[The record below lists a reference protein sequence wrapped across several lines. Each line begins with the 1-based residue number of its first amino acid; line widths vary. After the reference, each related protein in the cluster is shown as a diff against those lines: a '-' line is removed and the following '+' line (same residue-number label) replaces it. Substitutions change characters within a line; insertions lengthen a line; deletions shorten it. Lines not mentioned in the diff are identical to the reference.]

1 MKSGLGLSGMRL
13 SKLWLSMTWLL
24 PLCCLSSAVMAEAA
38 TDNIERLEVRGRQIN
53 TLGHST
59 SASEGIVGAAEIESR
74 PLLRTGEILE
84 FVPGMIVT
92 QHSGSGKANQYF
104 LRGFNLDH
112 GTDFNTRVDGMP
124 VNMRTHG
131 HGQGYTDLN
140 FLIPE
145 LIGEIRYAKGAYYP
159 EVADFSGAGAAQ
171 LLLADQ
177 LPHNQV
183 GVTLGEYGYQRL
195 VATQELNTDM
205 GHFIWGGEA
214 QTYDGPWTD
223 IDEDV
228 SKISVV
234 GRYLT
239 RLGEGDLSVTMMAYD
254 NSWNS
259 ADQIP
264 ARAVDSGLIDFY
276 GSLDKDVGGESNR
289 YSVSAN
295 YDAGDWQGNVYAIR
309 STMNLFS
316 NFTYFLNDPING
328 DEFEQVDERTIWG
341 GDLKRDWQT
350 SLGGTQLNYS
360 VGGDVRYD
368 DIGAV
373 GLYNTQAR
381 QRLNTV
387 RLDEVQELSSG
398 IFGKVEWLPAD
409 QWRFNL
415 GLRYD
420 YFDVQ
425 VDSDNPLNSGDAS
438 DGMFSLKAGASYL
451 WSDNLEL
458 YVNAGQGLHS
468 NDARGAT
475 IKVDPV
481 SGDEVEKVDLLVRS
495 NGGEFG
501 VKYYDRD
508 FINFSAAIWY
518 LQLDSELVF
527 VGDAGN
533 TEPSRASER
542 YGAEL
547 TAYYWLNEAI
557 SIDMELAWTNARF
570 TENEFEE
577 GKYIDGAVPFVA
589 SAGITYRP
597 DGDGLYSSVRVRHL
611 GERVLDSFNDHKA
624 DATTLVNLA
633 LGYEFRRFD
642 TKLELLNVF
651 DSKDHDIDYFYASRL
666 PGEAAE
672 GVEDQHYHPVEPRM
686 VRVSV
691 SYHF

>member
-1 MKSGLGLSGMRL
+1 MKSGHAVPKWLSKAYLSGV
-13 SKLWLSMTWLL
+13 WLL
-24 PLCCLSSAVMAEAA
+24 PVCGLSSIAVADSA
-38 TDNIERLEVRGRQIN
+38 DNIERLEVRGRQIN

-112 GTDFNTRVDGMP
+112 GTDFNTRVEGMP

-145 LIGEIRYAKGAYYP
+145 LLGEIRYAKGAYYP

-171 LLLADQ
+171 ILLADE
-177 LPHNQV
+177 LAYRQV

-195 VATQELNTDM
+195 VATQDMKTDVGRFIVGTELQ
-205 GHFIWGGEA
+205 A
-214 QTYDGPWTD
+214 YDGPWRD
-223 IDEDV
+223 IKEDV
-228 SKISVV
+228 SKVNVV

-239 RLGEGDLSVTMMAYD
+239 KLSGGDFSLTMMAYD

-264 ARAVDSGLIDFY
+264 ARAVESGLIDFY
-276 GSLDKDVGGESNR
+276 GSLDSDVGGEASR
-289 YSVSAN
+289 YSISAN
-295 YDAGDWQGNVYAIR
+295 YDAGNWQANAYAIR
-309 STMNLFS
+309 STMDLFS

-341 GDLKRDWQT
+341 GDIKRDWQLSLAGT
-350 SLGGTQLNYS
+350 QVNYSLGA
-360 VGGDVRYD
+360 DVRYD

-381 QRLNTV
+381 KRLNTV
-387 RLDEVQELSSG
+387 RLDEVQELSTG
-398 IFGKVEWLPAD
+398 LFGKVEWLPAD
-409 QWRFNL
+409 QWRVNL

-425 VDSDNPLNSGDAS
+425 VDSDNALNSGDAS
-438 DGMFSLKAGASYL
+438 EGMVSLKAGASYL
-451 WSDNLEL
+451 LNDNLEL

-481 SGDEVEKVDLLVRS
+481 TGDAVEKVDLLVRS

-508 FINFSAAIWY
+508 FINFSAALWY
-518 LQLDSELVF
+518 LELDSELVF

-547 TAYYWLNEAI
+547 TAYYWLNDDL
-557 SIDMELAWTNARF
+557 SLDMELAWTHARF
-570 TENEFEE
+570 TENELDE
-577 GKYIDGAVPFVA
+577 GKYIDGAVPFVG

-597 DGDGLYSSVRVRHL
+597 DGDGWYTSVRLRYL
-611 GERVLDSFNDHKA
+611 GERVLDSFDEHKA
-624 DATTLVNLA
+624 DATSLVNLA
-633 LGYEFRRFD
+633 LGYEIWGFD
-642 TKLELLNVF
+642 TKLELLNIF
-651 DSKDHDIDYFYASRL
+651 DSKDHDIDYFYESRL
-666 PGEAAE
+666 AGEPAE
-672 GVEDQHYHPVEPRM
+672 GVEDLHYHPVEPRM

>member
-1 MKSGLGLSGMRL
+1 MKLVFWLFPLCGLS
-13 SKLWLSMTWLL
+13 S
-24 PLCCLSSAVMAEAA
+24 VVIAETA
-38 TDNIERLEVRGRQIN
+38 TDNIERLEVHGRQIN

-59 SASEGIVGAAEIESR
+59 SASEGIVGAAEIASR

-112 GTDFNTRVDGMP
+112 GTDFNTQVDGMP

-140 FLIPE
+140 FVIPE
-145 LIGEIRYAKGAYYP
+145 LLGEIRYAKGSYYP
-159 EVADFSGAGAAQ
+159 EVADFSAAGAAQ
-171 LLLADQ
+171 LMLADE
-177 LPHNQV
+177 LPANQV
-183 GVTLGEYGYQRL
+183 GVTFGEYGYQRF
-195 VATQELNTDM
+195 VATQELNTDIGRFIM
-205 GHFIWGGEA
+205 GAELQA
-214 QTYDGPWTD
+214 YDGPWAD

-228 SKISVV
+228 SKVNLV
-234 GRYLT
+234 ARYLT
-239 RLGEGDLSVTMMAYD
+239 RLGDGDLSFTLMAYD

-264 ARAVDSGLIDFY
+264 ARAVESGLIDLY
-276 GSLDKDVGGESNR
+276 GSLDKDVGGDASR
-289 YSVSAN
+289 YSLSAN
-295 YDAGDWQGNVYAIR
+295 YDAGDWQGSLYAIR
-309 STMNLFS
+309 STMDLFS
-316 NFTYFLNDPING
+316 NFTYFLNDPIQG

-341 GDLKRDWQT
+341 GDFKRDWHT
-350 SLGGTQLNYS
+350 TLGGSAVTYS
-360 VGGDVRYD
+360 LGGDVRYD

-387 RLDEVQELSSG
+387 RNDEVEELSSG
-398 IFGKVEWLPAD
+398 LFTKLEWLPAE
-409 QWRFNL
+409 QWRLNL

-425 VDSDNPLNSGDAS
+425 VNSDNSLNSGNAS
-438 DGMFSLKAGASYL
+438 DGMWSLKAGASYL

-475 IKVDPV
+475 INVDPV
-481 SGDEVEKVDLLVRS
+481 TGEDTDKVDLLVRS

-508 FINFSAAIWY
+508 FINFSAALWY
-518 LQLDSELVF
+518 LQLDSELMF

-533 TEPSRASER
+533 TESSRASER

-547 TAYYWLNEAI
+547 TAYYWLNDQL
-557 SIDMELAWTNARF
+557 SIDMELAWTEARF
-570 TENEFEE
+570 TENQFEE
-577 GKYIDGAVPFVA
+577 GKYIDGAVPFVG

-597 DGDGLYSSVRVRHL
+597 DNEGIYSSIRVRHL
-611 GERVLDSFNDHKA
+611 GERVLDSFNEHKA
-624 DATTLVNLA
+624 NATTLVNFA
-633 LGYEFRRFD
+633 VGYGFKHLD

-651 DSKDHDIDYFYASRL
+651 DSKDHDIDYFYSSRL

-672 GVEDQHYHPVEPRM
+672 GVEDLHYHPVEPRM

-691 SYHF
+691 SYRF

>member
-1 MKSGLGLSGMRL
+1 MAD
-13 SKLWLSMTWLL
+13 
-24 PLCCLSSAVMAEAA
+24 SA
-38 TDNIERLEVRGRQIN
+38 DNIERLEVRGRQIN

-112 GTDFNTRVDGMP
+112 GTDFNTRVEGMP

-145 LIGEIRYAKGAYYP
+145 LLGEIRYAKGAYYP

-171 LLLADQ
+171 ILLADE
-177 LPHNQV
+177 LAYRQV
-183 GVTLGEYGYQRL
+183 GLTIGEYGYQRL
-195 VATQELNTDM
+195 VATQDMKTEVGRFILGTELQ
-205 GHFIWGGEA
+205 A
-214 QTYDGPWTD
+214 YDGPWSD
-223 IDEDV
+223 IKEDV
-228 SKISVV
+228 SKINVI

-239 RLGEGDLSVTMMAYD
+239 KLNGGDFSLTMMAYD

-264 ARAVDSGLIDFY
+264 ARAVESGLIDFY
-276 GSLDKDVGGESNR
+276 GSLDTDVGGEASR
-289 YSVSAN
+289 YSISAN
-295 YDAGDWQGNVYAIR
+295 YDAGNWQANAYAIR
-309 STMNLFS
+309 STMDLFS

-341 GDLKRDWQT
+341 GDIKRDWQMSLAGT
-350 SLGGTQLNYS
+350 QINYSLGA
-360 VGGDVRYD
+360 DVRYD

-373 GLYNTQAR
+373 GLYNTKAR
-381 QRLNTV
+381 ERLSTV
-387 RLDEVQELSSG
+387 RLDEVQELSTG
-398 IFGKVEWLPAD
+398 LFGKLEWLPAD
-409 QWRFNL
+409 QWRLNL

-438 DGMFSLKAGASYL
+438 DGMLSLKAGASYL
-451 WSDNLEL
+451 VNDNLEL
-458 YVNAGQGLHS
+458 YMNAGQGLHS

-481 SGDEVEKVDLLVRS
+481 TGAPVEKVDLLVRS

-508 FINFSAAIWY
+508 FINFSAALWY
-518 LQLDSELVF
+518 LELDSELLF

-542 YGAEL
+542 YGVEV
-547 TAYYWLNEAI
+547 TAYYWLNDDL
-557 SIDMELAWTNARF
+557 SLDMELAWTRARF
-570 TENEFEE
+570 TENELYE
-577 GKYIDGAVPFVA
+577 GKYVDGAVPFVG

-597 DGDGLYSSVRVRHL
+597 DGDGWYTSVRLRYL
-611 GERVLDSFNDHKA
+611 GERILDSFDEHKA
-624 DATTLVNLA
+624 DDTTLVNLA
-633 LGYEFRRFD
+633 LGYQISGFD
-642 TKLELLNVF
+642 TKLELLNIF
-651 DSKDHDIDYFYASRL
+651 DSKDHDIDYFYESRL
-666 PGEAAE
+666 AGEPAE
-672 GVEDQHYHPVEPRM
+672 GVEDLHYHPVEPRM

-691 SYHF
+691 SYRF

>member
-1 MKSGLGLSGMRL
+1 MKLKQHVLKTRPAKVYLTGLC
-13 SKLWLSMTWLL
+13 LL
-24 PLCCLSSAVMAEAA
+24 PLSGLSA
-38 TDNIERLEVRGRQIN
+38 TALADDLDKIERLEVRGRQIN

-112 GTDFNTRVDGMP
+112 GTDFNTRVEGMP

-145 LIGEIRYAKGAYYP
+145 LLGEIRYAKGAYYP

-171 LLLADQ
+171 ILLADE
-177 LPHNQV
+177 LAYRQV
-183 GVTLGEYGYQRL
+183 GMTLGEYGYQRL
-195 VATQELNTDM
+195 VATQDMKTDVGRFILGTELQAY
-205 GHFIWGGEA
+205 E
-214 QTYDGPWTD
+214 GPWRD
-223 IDEDV
+223 IKEDV
-228 SKISVV
+228 SKVNVV

-239 RLGEGDLSVTMMAYD
+239 KLSGGDFSLTMMAYD

-264 ARAVDSGLIDFY
+264 ARAVESGLIDFY
-276 GSLDKDVGGESNR
+276 GSLDSDVGGEASR
-289 YSVSAN
+289 YSLSAN
-295 YDAGDWQGNVYAIR
+295 YDAGNWQANAYAIR
-309 STMNLFS
+309 STMDLFS

-341 GDLKRDWQT
+341 GDIKRDWQLSLAGT
-350 SLGGTQLNYS
+350 QVNYSLGA
-360 VGGDVRYD
+360 DVRYD

-381 QRLNTV
+381 KRLSTV
-387 RLDEVQELSSG
+387 RLDEVQELSTG
-398 IFGKVEWLPAD
+398 LFGKVEWLPAD
-409 QWRFNL
+409 QWRVNL

-425 VDSDNPLNSGDAS
+425 VDSDNALNSGDAS
-438 DGMFSLKAGASYL
+438 EGMVSLKAGASYL
-451 WSDNLEL
+451 LNDNLEL

-481 SGDEVEKVDLLVRS
+481 TGDAVEKVDLLVRS

-508 FINFSAAIWY
+508 FINFSAALWY
-518 LQLDSELVF
+518 LELDSELVF

-547 TAYYWLNEAI
+547 TAYYWLNDDL
-557 SIDMELAWTNARF
+557 SLDMELAWTHARF
-570 TENEFEE
+570 TENELDE
-577 GKYIDGAVPFVA
+577 GKYIDGAVPFVG

-597 DGDGLYSSVRVRHL
+597 DGDGWYTSVRLRYL
-611 GERVLDSFNDHKA
+611 GERILDSFDEHKA
-624 DATTLVNLA
+624 DDTTLVNLA
-633 LGYEFRRFD
+633 LGYQLSGFD
-642 TKLELLNVF
+642 TKLELLNIF
-651 DSKDHDIDYFYASRL
+651 DSKDHDIDYFYESRL
-666 PGEAAE
+666 AGEPAE
-672 GVEDQHYHPVEPRM
+672 GVEDLHYHPVEPRM

-691 SYHF
+691 SYRF

>member
-1 MKSGLGLSGMRL
+1 MKLAVCFLPLLGLSY
-13 SKLWLSMTWLL
+13 T
-24 PLCCLSSAVMAEAA
+24 VIAEDLA
-38 TDNIERLEVRGRQIN
+38 DNIERLEIRGRQIN

-59 SASEGIVGAAEIESR
+59 SASEGIVGAAEIASR

-112 GTDFNTRVDGMP
+112 GTDFNTRVEGMP

-145 LIGEIRYAKGAYYP
+145 LLGEIRYAKGAYYP

-171 LLLADQ
+171 LMLADQ
-177 LPHNQV
+177 LAYNQV

-195 VATQELNTDM
+195 VATQALTTDVGRFILGVELQ
-205 GHFIWGGEA
+205 A
-214 QTYDGPWTD
+214 YDGPWKD
-223 IDEDV
+223 INEDV
-228 SKISVV
+228 SKVNVV
-234 GRYLT
+234 ARYLT
-239 RLGEGDLSVTMMAYD
+239 RLAGGDLSVTMMAYD

-264 ARAVDSGLIDFY
+264 ARAVESGLIDFY
-276 GSLDKDVGGESNR
+276 GSLDKDVGGDASR
-289 YSVSAN
+289 YSISAH
-295 YDAGDWQGNVYAIR
+295 YDAGNWQGNAYAIR
-309 STMNLFS
+309 STMDLFS
-316 NFTYFLNDPING
+316 NFTYFLNDPVNG
-328 DEFEQVDERTIWG
+328 DEFEQVDERTLWG
-341 GDLKRDWQT
+341 GDIKRDWHT
-350 SLGGTQLNYS
+350 SLGGTQINYS
-360 VGGDVRYD
+360 LGADIRYD
-368 DIGAV
+368 DISAV

-381 QRLNTV
+381 QRLSTV
-387 RLDEVQELSSG
+387 RLDEVQELSG
-398 IFGKVEWLPAD
+398 GLFGKLEWLPLD

-425 VDSDNPLNSGDAS
+425 VDSDNSLNSGDAS
-438 DGMFSLKAGASYL
+438 DGMLSLKAGASYL

-475 IKVDPV
+475 IQVDPV
-481 SGDEVEKVDLLVRS
+481 SGDEVDKVDLLVRS

-508 FINFSAAIWY
+508 FINFSAAVWY

-542 YGAEL
+542 YGAEI
-547 TAYYWLNEAI
+547 TAYYWLNDDI
-557 SIDMELAWTNARF
+557 SLDMELAWTHARF
-570 TENEFEE
+570 TEDEAEE
-577 GKYIDGAVPFVA
+577 GKYIDGAVPFVG

-597 DGDGLYSSVRVRHL
+597 DGGLYSSIRIRYL
-611 GERVLDSFNDHKA
+611 GERVLDNFNEHKA
-624 DATTLVNLA
+624 DDTTLVNLA
-633 LGYEFRRFD
+633 LGYKFDHFD
-642 TKLELLNVF
+642 TKLELLNLF
-651 DSKDHDIDYFYASRL
+651 DSQDHDIDYFYASRL

-672 GVEDQHYHPVEPRM
+672 GIEDQHYHPVEPRM
-686 VRVSV
+686 IRVSV

>member
-1 MKSGLGLSGMRL
+1 MKLKQHILKTRSAKAYLTSVC
-13 SKLWLSMTWLL
+13 LL
-24 PLCCLSSAVMAEAA
+24 PLCGLSA
-38 TDNIERLEVRGRQIN
+38 TALADDLDKIERLEVRGRQIN

-112 GTDFNTRVDGMP
+112 GTDFNTRVEGMP

-145 LIGEIRYAKGAYYP
+145 LLGEIRYAKGAYYP

-171 LLLADQ
+171 ILLADE
-177 LPHNQV
+177 LAYRQV

-195 VATQELNTDM
+195 VATQDMKTEVGRFILGTELQ
-205 GHFIWGGEA
+205 A
-214 QTYDGPWTD
+214 YDGPWSD
-223 IDEDV
+223 IKEDV
-228 SKISVV
+228 SKINVV

-239 RLGEGDLSVTMMAYD
+239 KLNGGDFSLTMMAYD

-264 ARAVDSGLIDFY
+264 ARAVESGLIDFY
-276 GSLDKDVGGESNR
+276 GSLDTDVGGEASR
-289 YSVSAN
+289 YSISAN
-295 YDAGDWQGNVYAIR
+295 YDAGNWQANAYAIR
-309 STMNLFS
+309 STMDLFS

-341 GDLKRDWQT
+341 GDIKRDWQMSLAGT
-350 SLGGTQLNYS
+350 QINYSLGA
-360 VGGDVRYD
+360 DVRYD

-373 GLYNTQAR
+373 GLYNTKAR
-381 QRLNTV
+381 ERLGTV
-387 RLDEVQELSSG
+387 RLDEVQELSTG
-398 IFGKVEWLPAD
+398 LFGKLEWLPAD
-409 QWRFNL
+409 QWRLNL

-438 DGMFSLKAGASYL
+438 DGMLSLKAGASYL
-451 WSDNLEL
+451 VNDNLEL
-458 YVNAGQGLHS
+458 YMNAGQGLHS

-481 SGDEVEKVDLLVRS
+481 TGDPVEKVDLLVRS

-508 FINFSAAIWY
+508 FINFSAALWF
-518 LQLDSELVF
+518 LELDSELLF

-542 YGAEL
+542 YGAEI
-547 TAYYWLNEAI
+547 TAYYWLNDDV
-557 SIDMELAWTNARF
+557 SLDMELAWTRARF
-570 TENEFEE
+570 TENELDE
-577 GKYIDGAVPFVA
+577 GKYVDGAVPFVG

-597 DGDGLYSSVRVRHL
+597 DGDGWYTSVRLRYL
-611 GERVLDSFNDHKA
+611 GERILDSFDEHKA
-624 DATTLVNLA
+624 DDTTLVNLA
-633 LGYEFRRFD
+633 LGYQLSGFD
-642 TKLELLNVF
+642 TKLELLNIF
-651 DSKDHDIDYFYASRL
+651 DSKDHDIDYFYESRL
-666 PGEAAE
+666 AGEPAE
-672 GVEDQHYHPVEPRM
+672 GVEDLHYHPVEPRM

-691 SYHF
+691 SYRF

>member
-1 MKSGLGLSGMRL
+1 MKLKQHVLKTRPAKVYLTSVC
-13 SKLWLSMTWLL
+13 LL
-24 PLCCLSSAVMAEAA
+24 PLCGLSA
-38 TDNIERLEVRGRQIN
+38 TALADDLDKIERLEVRGRQIN

-112 GTDFNTRVDGMP
+112 GTDFNTRVEGMP

-145 LIGEIRYAKGAYYP
+145 LLGEIRYAKGAYYP

-171 LLLADQ
+171 ILLADE
-177 LPHNQV
+177 LAYRQV

-195 VATQELNTDM
+195 VATQDMKTEAGRFILGTELQ
-205 GHFIWGGEA
+205 A
-214 QTYDGPWTD
+214 YDGPWSD
-223 IDEDV
+223 IKEDV
-228 SKISVV
+228 SKINVV

-239 RLGEGDLSVTMMAYD
+239 KLNGGDFSLTMMAYD

-264 ARAVDSGLIDFY
+264 ARAVESGLIDFY
-276 GSLDKDVGGESNR
+276 GSLDTDVGGEASR
-289 YSVSAN
+289 YSISAN
-295 YDAGDWQGNVYAIR
+295 YDAGNWQANAYAIR
-309 STMNLFS
+309 STMDLFS

-341 GDLKRDWQT
+341 GDIKRDWQMSLAGT
-350 SLGGTQLNYS
+350 QINYSLGA
-360 VGGDVRYD
+360 DVRYD

-373 GLYNTQAR
+373 GLYNTKAR
-381 QRLNTV
+381 ERLSTV
-387 RLDEVQELSSG
+387 RLDEVQELSTG
-398 IFGKVEWLPAD
+398 LFGKLEWLPAD
-409 QWRFNL
+409 QWRLNL

-438 DGMFSLKAGASYL
+438 DGMLSLKAGASYL
-451 WSDNLEL
+451 VNDNLEL
-458 YVNAGQGLHS
+458 YMNAGQGLHS

-481 SGDEVEKVDLLVRS
+481 TGDPVEKVDLLVRS

-508 FINFSAAIWY
+508 FIKQW
-518 LQLDSELVF
+518 QH
-527 VGDAGN
+527 
-533 TEPSRASER
+533 
-542 YGAEL
+542 
-547 TAYYWLNEAI
+547 
-557 SIDMELAWTNARF
+557 
-570 TENEFEE
+570 
-577 GKYIDGAVPFVA
+577 
-589 SAGITYRP
+589 
-597 DGDGLYSSVRVRHL
+597 RHL
-611 GERVLDSFNDHKA
+611 LRRV
-624 DATTLVNLA
+624 
-633 LGYEFRRFD
+633 
-642 TKLELLNVF
+642 
-651 DSKDHDIDYFYASRL
+651 
-666 PGEAAE
+666 
-672 GVEDQHYHPVEPRM
+672 
-686 VRVSV
+686 
-691 SYHF
+691 

>member
-1 MKSGLGLSGMRL
+1 MKLKQHILKTRSAKAYLTSVC
-13 SKLWLSMTWLL
+13 LL
-24 PLCCLSSAVMAEAA
+24 PLCGLSA
-38 TDNIERLEVRGRQIN
+38 TALADDLDKIERLEVRGRQIN

-112 GTDFNTRVDGMP
+112 GTDFNTRVEGMP

-145 LIGEIRYAKGAYYP
+145 LLGEIRYAKGAYYP

-171 LLLADQ
+171 ILLADE
-177 LPHNQV
+177 LAYRQV

-195 VATQELNTDM
+195 VATQDMKTDAGRFILGTELQ
-205 GHFIWGGEA
+205 A
-214 QTYDGPWTD
+214 YDGPWSD
-223 IDEDV
+223 IKEDV
-228 SKISVV
+228 SKVNVV

-239 RLGEGDLSVTMMAYD
+239 KLNGGDFSLTMMAYD

-264 ARAVDSGLIDFY
+264 ARAVESGLIDFY
-276 GSLDKDVGGESNR
+276 GSLDTDVGGEASR
-289 YSVSAN
+289 YSISAN
-295 YDAGDWQGNVYAIR
+295 YDAGNWQANAYAIR
-309 STMNLFS
+309 STMDLFS

-341 GDLKRDWQT
+341 GDIKRDWQMSLAGT
-350 SLGGTQLNYS
+350 QINYSLGA
-360 VGGDVRYD
+360 DVRYD

-373 GLYNTQAR
+373 GLYNTKAR
-381 QRLNTV
+381 ERLSTV
-387 RLDEVQELSSG
+387 RLDEVQELSTG
-398 IFGKVEWLPAD
+398 LFGKLEWLPAD
-409 QWRFNL
+409 QWRLNL

-438 DGMFSLKAGASYL
+438 DGMLSLKAGASYL
-451 WSDNLEL
+451 VNDNLEL
-458 YVNAGQGLHS
+458 YMNAGQGLHS

-481 SGDEVEKVDLLVRS
+481 TGDPVEKVDLLVRS

-508 FINFSAAIWY
+508 FINFSAALWY
-518 LQLDSELVF
+518 LELDSELLF

-542 YGAEL
+542 YGVEV
-547 TAYYWLNEAI
+547 TAYYWLNDDL
-557 SIDMELAWTNARF
+557 SLDMELAWTRARF
-570 TENEFEE
+570 TENELDE
-577 GKYIDGAVPFVA
+577 GKYVDGAVPFVG

-597 DGDGLYSSVRVRHL
+597 DGDGWYTSVRLRYL
-611 GERVLDSFNDHKA
+611 GERILDSFNEHKA
-624 DATTLVNLA
+624 DDTTLVNLA
-633 LGYEFRRFD
+633 LGYQLSGFD
-642 TKLELLNVF
+642 TKLELLNIF
-651 DSKDHDIDYFYASRL
+651 DSKDHDIDYFYESRL
-666 PGEAAE
+666 AGEQAE
-672 GVEDQHYHPVEPRM
+672 GVEDLHYHPVEPRM

-691 SYHF
+691 SYRF

>member
-1 MKSGLGLSGMRL
+1 MKLKQHVLKTRPAKVYLTGLC
-13 SKLWLSMTWLL
+13 LL
-24 PLCCLSSAVMAEAA
+24 PLSGLSA
-38 TDNIERLEVRGRQIN
+38 TALADDLDKIERLEVRGRQIN

-112 GTDFNTRVDGMP
+112 GTDFNTRVEGMP

-145 LIGEIRYAKGAYYP
+145 LLGEIRYAKGAYYP

-171 LLLADQ
+171 ILLADE
-177 LPHNQV
+177 LAYRQV

-195 VATQELNTDM
+195 VATQDMKTEVGRFILGTELQ
-205 GHFIWGGEA
+205 A
-214 QTYDGPWTD
+214 YDGPWSD
-223 IDEDV
+223 IKEDV
-228 SKISVV
+228 SKINVV

-239 RLGEGDLSVTMMAYD
+239 KLNGGDFSLTMMAYD

-264 ARAVDSGLIDFY
+264 ARAVESGLIDFY
-276 GSLDKDVGGESNR
+276 GSLDTDVGGEASR
-289 YSVSAN
+289 YSISAN
-295 YDAGDWQGNVYAIR
+295 YDAGNWQANAYAIR
-309 STMNLFS
+309 STMDLFS

-341 GDLKRDWQT
+341 GDIKRDWQMSLAGT
-350 SLGGTQLNYS
+350 QINYSLGA
-360 VGGDVRYD
+360 DVRYD

-373 GLYNTQAR
+373 GLYNTKAR
-381 QRLNTV
+381 ERLSTV
-387 RLDEVQELSSG
+387 RLDEVQELSTG
-398 IFGKVEWLPAD
+398 LFGKLEWLPAD
-409 QWRFNL
+409 QWRLNL

-438 DGMFSLKAGASYL
+438 DGMLSLKAGASYL
-451 WSDNLEL
+451 VNDNLEL
-458 YVNAGQGLHS
+458 YMNAGQGLHS

-481 SGDEVEKVDLLVRS
+481 TGDPVEKVDLLVRS

-508 FINFSAAIWY
+508 FINFSAALWF
-518 LQLDSELVF
+518 LELDSELLF

-542 YGAEL
+542 YGAEI
-547 TAYYWLNEAI
+547 TAYYWLNDDV
-557 SIDMELAWTNARF
+557 SLDMELAWTRARF
-570 TENEFEE
+570 TENELDE
-577 GKYIDGAVPFVA
+577 GKYVDGAVPFVG

-597 DGDGLYSSVRVRHL
+597 DGDGWYTSVRLRYL
-611 GERVLDSFNDHKA
+611 GERILDSFDEHKA
-624 DATTLVNLA
+624 DDTTLVNLA
-633 LGYEFRRFD
+633 LGYQLSGFD
-642 TKLELLNVF
+642 TKLELLNIF
-651 DSKDHDIDYFYASRL
+651 DSKDHDIDYFYESRL
-666 PGEAAE
+666 AGEPAE
-672 GVEDQHYHPVEPRM
+672 GVEDLHYHPVEPRM

-691 SYHF
+691 SYRF